1 MDRRGEKMKE
11 KILEEA
17 LKWYKSQ
24 QENPD
29 IEDFVGLI
37 IDQTTDSL
45 FDKIKD
51 ELKLEFDNGNL
62 QHPFVISSEYYLDL
76 KFKEIKDKYLKT
88 KGIKQELTT
97 KSIE

>member
-1 MDRRGEKMKE
+1 MKE

-17 LKWYKSQ
+17 LKWYKNQ

-88 KGIKQELTT
+88 KDIKQELTT
-97 KSIE
+97 KSME

>member
-1 MDRRGEKMKE
+1 MKD

-29 IEDFVGLI
+29 IEDFVDII
-37 IDQTTDSL
+37 IDQTTESL

-62 QHPFVISSEYYLDL
+62 KHQFFISSEYYLDL
-76 KFKEIKDKYLKT
+76 KFKEIKNKYLKS
-88 KGIKQELTT
+88 KEIDQEYTS